1 MPQLAHSR
9 RWVQQGTEQFALT
22 LGGLSDA
29 QLREESLL
37 PDWSR
42 AHVVAHT
49 SRNAQ
54 GLGRLATWALT
65 GEETRMYPSR
75 EFRNMQIEE
84 TVEFTPSQ
92 LRELF
97 DSTAHDLEHRFDDL
111 DQADAWGNEIRNFQ
125 DQLVSSDFVAWLR
138 VREVWIHLI
147 DLGAGVT
154 FDDLPEDLQTELLGD
169 VASGMAARDE
179 LPSVRFSNGDTTWI
193 YGEGDRV
200 LDASPAALLAWLL
213 GRPEAAIEPIADPPQ
228 LPRWL

>member
-1 MPQLAHSR
+1 MPQLADSR
-9 RWVQQGTEQFALT
+9 RWVQQGTATFAKT
-22 LGGLSDA
+22 LSELSEA
-29 QLREESLL
+29 QLREASLL

-65 GEETRMYPSR
+65 GEETLMYPSR

-84 TVEFTPSQ
+84 TVEFTDTQ

-97 DSTAHDLEHRFDDL
+97 NSTAHDLEHRFDDL
-111 DQADAWGNEIRNFQ
+111 DQANAWGNEIRNFQ
-125 DQLVSSDFVAWLR
+125 DQQVSADWVVWLR

-154 FDDLPEDLQTELLGD
+154 FDDLPDDLQTELLGD

-179 LPSVRFSNGDTTWI
+179 LPSVRFSYGDNTWMF
-193 YGEGDRV
+193 GEGNEV
-200 LDASPAALLAWLL
+200 LEASPAALLGWLL
-213 GRPEAAIEPIADPPQ
+213 GRPQAADVPIANAPQ